1 MDLLNLVDLM
11 ILIFLKEIAILMIHM
26 PNSFWESKIF
36 FSILGEVIFDQL
48 YHLILIFSLF
58 LLCLKNG

>member
-26 PNSFWESKIF
+26 PNSFWVSKIF
-36 FSILGEVIFDQL
+36 VSILGEIIFDQL